1 MGTAIPKG
9 DNENMEIIVELEAK
23 CQSYD
28 IEVEKLTAEN
38 GKIKVKKR
46 YVMFRAIWYYLYNLK
61 NVKNIHGR
69 VLLLVR
75 LKPATLLKVALL
87 HWCFSHF

>member
-1 MGTAIPKG
+1 
-9 DNENMEIIVELEAK
+9 MEIIVELEAK

-46 YVMFRAIWYYLYNLK
+46 FVFQWNMISKKGIFVWVNTRASQK
-61 NVKNIHGR
+61 
-69 VLLLVR
+69 
-75 LKPATLLKVALL
+75 
-87 HWCFSHF
+87 

>member
-9 DNENMEIIVELEAK
+9 DNENMEIIIELEAK

-61 NVKNIHGR
+61 NVK
-69 VLLLVR
+69 
-75 LKPATLLKVALL
+75 TSMEE
-87 HWCFSHF
+87 CYF